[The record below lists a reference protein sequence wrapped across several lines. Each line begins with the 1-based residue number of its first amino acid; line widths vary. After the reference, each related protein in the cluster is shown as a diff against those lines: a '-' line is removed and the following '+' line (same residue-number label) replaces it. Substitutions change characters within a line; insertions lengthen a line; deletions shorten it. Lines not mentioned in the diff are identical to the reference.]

1 MTFKLL
7 VEEIDYLQD
16 IISDVGFC
24 PQLISEVL
32 IRLSEIKVY
41 LSDPSNLIDDYK
53 KRK

>member
-16 IISDVGFC
+16 IISDVALC
-24 PQLISEVL
+24 PELIGEVL

-41 LSDPSNLIDDYK
+41 LSHPSDLIDDYK

>member
-24 PQLISEVL
+24 PELISEVL

-41 LSDPSNLIDDYK
+41 LSHPSLIDDYK